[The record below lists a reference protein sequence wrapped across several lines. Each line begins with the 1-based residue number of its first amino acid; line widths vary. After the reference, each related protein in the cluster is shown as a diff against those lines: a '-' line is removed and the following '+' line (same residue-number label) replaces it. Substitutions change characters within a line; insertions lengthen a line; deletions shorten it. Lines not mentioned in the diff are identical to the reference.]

1 MKNAQALLTSR
12 IVLMG
17 TMPYL
22 VVPQLRDGKSVG
34 SCVLRAKM
42 PVKIGCL
49 QAWGRIELNPYH
61 IPSCLK
67 VITTNTAGMIGITRT
82 LDLSSPFYDSILLS
96 IISGSI
102 GIPIETDLQFQ
113 RAFSASF
120 DRLPLL
126 SYTIQRGPLCIR
138 DPYRLKSFC

>member
-113 RAFSASF
+113 RAFSAFF
-120 DRLPLL
+120 DRLPSGSQTVDTKTSTNQHLN
-126 SYTIQRGPLCIR
+126 
-138 DPYRLKSFC
+138 K